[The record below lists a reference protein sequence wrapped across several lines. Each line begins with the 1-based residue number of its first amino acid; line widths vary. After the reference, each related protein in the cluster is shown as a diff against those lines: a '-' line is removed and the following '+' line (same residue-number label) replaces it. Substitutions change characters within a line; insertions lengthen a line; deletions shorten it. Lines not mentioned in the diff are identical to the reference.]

1 MSTLLRPSNQ
11 FSGSTA
17 TRVPRFQ
24 TRWRT
29 LLAANVV
36 AAGFA
41 LPLAASFLE
50 TAVASEP
57 PTQSAPQPATRQATR
72 QSSEAVTEPATQP
85 VTKPATDTAPQPA
98 APTSPATPAAAASAA
113 ASTALKQLFEDVW
126 QFDLRENPVF
136 ATSVGDFRYNDRLA
150 RETLA
155 DHERR
160 AARRREFL
168 ARLEA
173 IPRSDLPPA
182 DQLNQDIFGRQL
194 RDDLAEFNFGAHLQP
209 ITNRSGFHISFPELP
224 REAPLKTVRDYE
236 QYAARLRAFDQYVSD
251 HLELM
256 REGLRRGLVLPA
268 VVLEGYRDSITTHIV
283 EDPTKSLLYAP
294 VANWPASIPEGE
306 RERLTVAVRDAV
318 VQSVVPGY
326 RRFLEFMER
335 EYVPAARGSIGAAAL
350 PEGREFYRHR
360 VRLFTTTDLTPE
372 QVHATGL
379 SEVKRIRGEM
389 EAIMRKVEFR
399 GDFPAFL
406 AFLRTDPRFYAQTPE
421 QLLSHVALILKR
433 MDGELPRLFRMLP
446 RTPYGLRVIPDYIAP
461 RTTSAYYQ
469 QPSGDGRLGG
479 YYYLNTFNLKSRPLY
494 EMEALSLHEAVPGH
508 HLQLALQQEMTGLP
522 PFRRFTNFTAFI
534 EGWALYAERLGLET
548 GFYQDPYSDFGR
560 LTFEMWRACRLVVDT
575 GMHYLG
581 WTREQAIRFM
591 SENTALAEYNIR
603 AEVDRYISW
612 PGQALGYKIGELKI
626 RELRTEAERE
636 LGDRF
641 DIREFHDVV
650 LRDGAVPLAVLES
663 SVRAWLKAA
672 VQRQRH

>member
-1 MSTLLRPSNQ
+1 MNAPFHLSLLFHHSAPARRPHRPSGLVVATGATIFALASLFVIVAIASFTPNAVAAEPPQ
-11 FSGSTA
+11 AAAPSTA
-17 TRVPRFQ
+17 
-24 TRWRT
+24 
-29 LLAANVV
+29 AA
-36 AAGFA
+36 
-41 LPLAASFLE
+41 
-50 TAVASEP
+50 T
-57 PTQSAPQPATRQATR
+57 SAP
-72 QSSEAVTEPATQP
+72 
-85 VTKPATDTAPQPA
+85 
-98 APTSPATPAAAASAA
+98 AA
-113 ASTALKQLFEDVW
+113 ASTPAASAALKQLFEDAW

-155 DHERR
+155 DHQRR
-160 AARRREFL
+160 AAMRREFL

-173 IPRSDLPPA
+173 IPRDMLPSA
-182 DQLNQDIFGRQL
+182 DQLNREIFSRQL
-194 RDDLAEFNFGAHLQP
+194 RDDLAEFTFGAHLQP

-256 REGLRRGLVLPA
+256 REGVRRGLVLPS
-268 VVLEGYRDSITTHIV
+268 VVLEGYRDAITTHIV
-283 EDPTKSLLYAP
+283 EDSAKSLLYAP
-294 VANWPASIPEGE
+294 VATWPASIPEAD
-306 RERLTVAVRDAV
+306 RPRLTTLVRDAIA
-318 VQSVVPGY
+318 QAVVPGY

-372 QVHATGL
+372 EVHATGL
-379 SEVKRIRGEM
+379 AEVKRIRAEM

-406 AFLRTDPRFYAQTPE
+406 AYLRTDPKFYAQTPE

-433 MDGELPRLFRMLP
+433 MDGELPRLFRTLP

-591 SENTALAEYNIR
+591 SENTALAEHNIR
-603 AEVDRYISW
+603 SEIDRYISW

-641 DIREFHDVV
+641 DIREFHEVV

-663 SVRAWLKAA
+663 SVRAWLKDNA
-672 VQRQRH
+672 VSR